1 MNRVRVERALRL
13 LPAVDAM
20 EPLRA
25 LLVSTPRPDEQS
37 RWSSSGPYL
46 TIGKH
51 GVDVDLLRRRVDDL
65 LPRVMSHMSALY
77 RAYVAALSAAETGD
91 GPAIVGAL
99 VDGGDAEERVH
110 RTAQAAAWY
119 EVGFR
124 IAAELGERG
133 PEIDVLDRLGRT
145 AHARTRYDDAAR
157 YHQRALVL
165 AEAVFDHGAT
175 IRACVGL
182 GNAAVALAELGGA
195 NAWFLRALRH
205 AESAVDSA
213 WIGTVEHHLGMIA
226 WRQGDSDRAR
236 SRLRRARE
244 LLESVGANA
253 ELSRV
258 LCTVGEIECAIGNP
272 DSGIAAGREA
282 LAWTERP
289 GLGDALKVEI
299 LVRVSELY
307 VLAGKLLDAEQELRR
322 AEALAIDHRFGGR
335 LIEVYIAMGRLCAR
349 RGDETG
355 FVFFE
360 QAGELCRA
368 LAPVTTLEGRLYEE
382 YGNFRLRFGER
393 DEGSAHLERARQIFE
408 AAGDV
413 AALARLRD
421 EIAALSA

>member
-13 LPAVDAM
+13 LPAIDAM

-25 LLVSTPRPDEQS
+25 LLVSTPRSDEQS

-51 GVDVDLLRRRVDDL
+51 GVDIELLRRRVDDV
-65 LPRVMSHMSALY
+65 LPRLTEHMSVLFS
-77 RAYVAALSAAETGD
+77 AYVGALSAAETGD
-91 GPAIVGAL
+91 GTAIVAAL
-99 VDGGDAEERVH
+99 VAGGAAEERSH
-110 RTAQAAAWY
+110 RIAQAAAWY
-119 EVGFR
+119 DVAFR
-124 IAAELGERG
+124 VAAELSERG
-133 PEIDVLDRLGRT
+133 PEIDVLDRLGRA
-145 AHARTRYDDAAR
+145 AHTRARYEDAAR

-175 IRACVGL
+175 TRACVGL
-182 GNAAVALAELGGA
+182 GNAALALAELGGA

-213 WIGTVEHHLGMIA
+213 WIGMVEHHLGVIA
-226 WRQGDSDRAR
+226 WRQGDPDRAR
-236 SRLRRARE
+236 TRLRRARE

-289 GLGDALKVEI
+289 GLGDALKVEV
-299 LVRVSELY
+299 LVRVSDLY

-322 AEALAIDHRFGGR
+322 AEALAIDHRFGER
-335 LIEVYIAMGRLCAR
+335 LIDVYIAMGRLCSK

-360 QAGELCRA
+360 QASELCRA

-393 DEGSAHLERARQIFE
+393 DEGRAHLERARQIFE

-413 AALARLRD
+413 ASLTRLRE
-421 EIAALSA
+421 EIAALTA